1 MNNEISLAKI
11 DCESSIDRAA
21 RDFEF
26 AYALMQ
32 QNKEME
38 DFVNESLILASGN
51 KYAINEMVIIHEAA
65 AGDKIKAFF
74 EKIKNFFKKIFDK
87 LGATMNALFQEQKKY
102 IEQYQYIIT
111 KCKWQCGDVADIY
124 DHFKGLPRIVDCIDK
139 GETAIL
145 GTNMDKY
152 LKGDTPP
159 EDKDLFL
166 NVDTFKSAQEV
177 TNKLN
182 DMKQHPLDLEKE
194 KATMFDAF
202 INGSY
207 WKSIQDFQ
215 TQNDANGNKS
225 ISETFKAWFDGSA
238 DTVTYSG
245 EDIESNFQT
254 VINACYA
261 GQSYMN
267 KLESIVTTVTKKMD
281 AASKT
286 METYFKDQKEKIMAA
301 VKNIKPTEEN
311 NPGGNNP
318 GGNPPGDNNPG
329 GNPSG
334 DNNPGG
340 NPSGDNNPGDNPPK
354 VIKVKITD
362 AGNNHFTAQFPND
375 SSLDQG
381 LRGKLFYNSSGESK
395 EAFESRMKEKAP
407 TGYTIQLESYR
418 YNYRNYFNEDI
429 TIGANNSTNK
439 SNTGTNLTGSASD
452 AVNRA
457 GETNT
462 KISNAQTN
470 KMTAKNVDGA
480 ATGIEKEAEEL
491 LNLDITNRQTKINAE
506 VNIST
511 SIATAAF
518 NSFKLTNKD
527 FFSIIKAHVQWYL
540 SNPGAEKATENQTT
554 RPRVTEMTIPGKN
567 PVTQKAPGG
576 NNTTGGGNNTTG

>member
-1 MNNEISLAKI
+1 MNNGISLAKI

-194 KATMFDAF
+194 KVTMFDAF

-301 VKNIKPTEEN
+301 VKNIKPAEQQTPPVN
-311 NPGGNNP
+311 NTQQQTPPQKIDKSKIKRIVTGN
-318 GGNPPGDNNPG
+318 
-329 GNPSG
+329 
-334 DNNPGG
+334 
-340 NPSGDNNPGDNPPK
+340 
-354 VIKVKITD
+354 KVKFIYDVDGTESESFDSNKEQEARADLIT
-362 AGNNHFTAQFPND
+362 
-375 SSLDQG
+375 
-381 LRGKLFYNSSGESK
+381 KLKNKGF
-395 EAFESRMKEKAP
+395 
-407 TGYTIQLESYR
+407 QESYL
-418 YNYRNYFNEDI
+418 YNNYRNYFNEDGI
-429 TIGANNSTNK
+429 TIGANNSANK
-439 SNTGTNLTGSASD
+439 SNTGTNLTGSGSD

-470 KMTAKNVDGA
+470 KMTATNVDGA

-567 PVTQKAPGG
+567 PVTQKAPEGETTNGG
-576 NNTTGGGNNTTG
+576 TTG